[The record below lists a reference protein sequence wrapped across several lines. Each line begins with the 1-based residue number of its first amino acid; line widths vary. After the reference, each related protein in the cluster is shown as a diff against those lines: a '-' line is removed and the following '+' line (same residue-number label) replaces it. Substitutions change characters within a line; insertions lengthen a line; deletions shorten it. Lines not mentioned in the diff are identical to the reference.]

1 MATSPRLALAYLV
14 ASQAQ
19 KEVTH
24 NEAINDLDCLV
35 QLSVISNVLTTPPA
49 SPTDGDCYIVGAL
62 ATGAWSGHDGH
73 VAVYFSGWRF
83 KTPKAGWIAY
93 LQNLSKFYVY
103 NGNAWALMG
112 GYVS

>member
-1 MATSPRLALAYLV
+1 MATSPRLALSYLV
-14 ASQAQ
+14 ASQSQ

-24 NEAINDLDCLV
+24 NEALNDLDCLV
-35 QLSVISNVLTTPPA
+35 QLSVISNALTTPPTMP
-49 SPTDGDCYIVGAL
+49 SDGDCYLVAMS
-62 ATGAWSGHDGH
+62 ATGAWSGKDGCI
-73 VAVYFSGWRF
+73 AVYFSGWRF

-103 NGNAWALMG
+103 NGSAWALMG